1 MKCAPYGA
9 SWKRRYRVKK
19 PTLTESLTPKAP
31 PQAEPPVP
39 LAPPPAKVGLT
50 ESRVAT
56 SVRIEPDKLDELKM
70 LAVRRRVKVNDLIL
84 QGIDHVLAL
93 GRQTQGRAV
102 A

>member
-1 MKCAPYGA
+1 M
-9 SWKRRYRVKK
+9 KK
-19 PTLTESLTPKAP
+19 PTLSDALTPKPADITAPVQQPEATVAP
-31 PQAEPPVP
+31 PR
-39 LAPPPAKVGLT
+39 LT
-50 ESRVAT
+50 DRRTAT

-93 GRQTQGRAV
+93 GRQTPGRA